1 MIRLR
6 AAPSRAASLLVVV
19 LLAACEGSDAPTA
32 PEEPCSGYLP
42 QAASPFVLPYQV
54 GSAYRVIQ
62 GNCGSFSHLPDGP
75 WRYAFDFDMPIGTAI
90 VAVRAGTVIEVRE
103 QFVDGNRITGQ
114 ENLIWVRHG
123 DNSIGRYLHLTQN
136 GALVSPGDEV
146 TQGMVIGLSGDTGF
160 STQPHLH
167 FDVAACGGTTCET
180 MPVVFRNTQPN
191 PQGLVRGISY
201 VAEPY

>member
-1 MIRLR
+1 
-6 AAPSRAASLLVVV
+6 
-19 LLAACEGSDAPTA
+19 
-32 PEEPCSGYLP
+32 
-42 QAASPFVLPYQV
+42 VLPYQV

-62 GNCGSFSHLPDGP
+62 GNCGSFSHLPSGP
-75 WRYAFDFDMPIGTAI
+75 WRYAFDFDMPIGTPI

-114 ENLIWVRHG
+114 ENLIWVRHA

-136 GALVSPGDEV
+136 GALVWPGDEV
-146 TQGMVIGLSGDTGF
+146 AQGTVIGLSGDTGF

-167 FDVAACGGTTCET
+167 FDVAACGGPDCET
-180 MPVVFRNTQPN
+180 MPVVFRNTEPN

-201 VAEPY
+201 LAQSY